1 MAWKSRCG
9 EWSRPPEPS
18 PDASG
23 MLVQLLR
30 AATECEF
37 DLVPEPGQVM
47 QRARTSDAKSSNS
60 PPSSS
65 HFVGLG
71 DFPGLSVVAR
81 LVCELAQGGTGGA
94 LAKASVSSRWAQD

>member
-1 MAWKSRCG
+1 MWRMVS
-9 EWSRPPEPS
+9 SSEPS

-47 QRARTSDAKSSNS
+47 QTGSD
-60 PPSSS
+60 
-65 HFVGLG
+65 LG
-71 DFPGLSVVAR
+71 
-81 LVCELAQGGTGGA
+81 CEIKQ
-94 LAKASVSSRWAQD
+94 

>member
-1 MAWKSRCG
+1 
-9 EWSRPPEPS
+9 
-18 PDASG
+18 

-60 PPSSS
+60 PT
-65 HFVGLG
+65 
-71 DFPGLSVVAR
+71 
-81 LVCELAQGGTGGA
+81 AQGA
-94 LAKASVSSRWAQD
+94 LHDPITLD

>member
-60 PPSSS
+60 PP
-65 HFVGLG
+65 
-71 DFPGLSVVAR
+71 
-81 LVCELAQGGTGGA
+81 AQGALHAPIHQFSFWVFGMRRCGLARVGEIEALLSRAGA
-94 LAKASVSSRWAQD
+94 VEA